1 MLYEHHK
8 INSKSSKLI
17 EGYSNGKRVSRRE
30 SKLGQFKIPNPVI
43 ENFSTLGG
51 NGLIPNMPTGIKN
64 QLSGMEFLS
73 YANVNNIGTGNNQSG
88 PFVGNKR
95 NSRFSKRL
103 LEMQKALQLQD
114 MKMRHLETGK
124 AQ

>member
-1 MLYEHHK
+1 
-8 INSKSSKLI
+8 
-17 EGYSNGKRVSRRE
+17 
-30 SKLGQFKIPNPVI
+30 
-43 ENFSTLGG
+43 
-51 NGLIPNMPTGIKN
+51 MPTGIKN
-64 QLSGMEFLS
+64 QLAGMEFLS
-73 YANVNNIGTGNNQSG
+73 YANVNNIGTSNNQSG